1 MNSHLLDKAIQYDK
15 GDPRRIQHFLKVHE
29 FAVLIVQDLQRHGV
43 AMEHLDAFGE
53 WVEAYA
59 YLL

>member
-1 MNSHLLDKAIQYDK
+1 M
-15 GDPRRIQHFLKVHE
+15 
-29 FAVLIVQDLQRHGV
+29 IVQDLQRQGV
-43 AMEHLDAFGE
+43 LMEHLDAFGE